1 MGWGKQ
7 PKCPSTD
14 EWMKKMWSRHAIE
27 YYSAL
32 NRKAILTEAT
42 AWANLEDF
50 MLSEISQSHENKY
63 RMIPLICGLEES
75 NAWAKKAERWP
86 PGRGVGNC
94 GLKEYTSSVRRSVM
108 SDSLRPH
115 GLLPTRL
122 LCPWNSP
129 DKNTGVGCHSLL
141 QGNLPNPGIKPR
153 SLALQADS
161 LLWATREAPL
171 NEYTVSVLQDEKVLE
186 SFMQQCER
194 T

>member
-1 MGWGKQ
+1 
-7 PKCPSTD
+7 
-14 EWMKKMWSRHAIE
+14 
-27 YYSAL
+27 
-32 NRKAILTEAT
+32 
-42 AWANLEDF
+42 

-129 DKNTGVGCHSLL
+129 GKNTGMGNQSLL
-141 QGNLPNPGIKPR
+141 PNLGIKTGTPI
-153 SLALQADS
+153 LQADS
-161 LLWATREAPL
+161 LLSEPPGKPII
-171 NEYTVSVLQDEKVLE
+171 YTVFIIFITCILYS
-186 SFMQQCER
+186 
-194 T
+194 